1 MNNLFDYRDYRDF
14 LKDRIAELKKARVKV
29 SCRAIAAELG
39 ISSAGHVSQMINGTA
54 VITETQL
61 PKLME
66 LFQITKKSEQEY
78 FSLLVRYHQTGPMNE
93 KRELLREIAGKS
105 GKRGVKVSRD
115 QYEFYQK
122 WYYAA
127 IRDILDIAP
136 FSGDFKSLA
145 QMVEPAISVQ
155 EARSAI
161 SILERLGMIIRNEK
175 GVYQAASKI
184 LEADFA
190 EDSRVVL
197 SGYAEAMINQAKHA
211 LNRMD
216 PSERSISWT
225 GFSASEAGFDLIR
238 DEIRLFRERIME
250 IVEKDT
256 AASRVYHMNI
266 HCFPLSKDL
275 GEASHE

>member
-14 LKDRIAELKKARVKV
+14 LKDRIAELKKARIKV

-39 ISSAGHVSQMINGTA
+39 INSAGHVSQMINGTA
-54 VITETQL
+54 VITDAIL
-61 PKLME
+61 PAFMAI
-66 LFQITKKSEQEY
+66 FQITKKNEQEY
-78 FSLLVRYHQTGPMNE
+78 FALLVRYHQTGPMNE
-93 KRELLREIAGKS
+93 KRELLKQIAGKS

-136 FSGDFKSLA
+136 FSGDYKELA
-145 QMVEPAISVQ
+145 RMVEPAITPQ
-155 EARSAI
+155 EARTAI
-161 SILERLGMIIRNEK
+161 QILERLGMIIRDDA
-175 GVYQAASKI
+175 GVYRAVSKI

-197 SGYAEAMINQAKHA
+197 SGYADAMITQAHHA
-211 LNRMD
+211 LNHME
-216 PSERSISWT
+216 PSQRSISWA
-225 GFSASEAGFDLIR
+225 GFSASEAGFELIR
-238 DEIRLFRERIME
+238 DEIRLFRDRIME

-256 AASRVYHMNI
+256 EASRVYHLNI

-275 GEASHE
+275 GKACK